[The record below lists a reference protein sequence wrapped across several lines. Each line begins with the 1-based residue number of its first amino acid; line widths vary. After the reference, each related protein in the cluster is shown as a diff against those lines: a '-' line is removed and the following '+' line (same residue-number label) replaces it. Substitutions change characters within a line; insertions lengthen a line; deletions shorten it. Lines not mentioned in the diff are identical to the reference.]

1 MTNTIEIAPWVTL
14 NPDTNEL
21 KLSNWE
27 IIPVEDASDDAIKW
41 AEEYC
46 RVLEWKNVANQK
58 K

>member
-1 MTNTIEIAPWVTL
+1 MNKIINIWEWSTL
-14 NPDTNEL
+14 DPEKNEL
-21 KLSNWE
+21 TLSNWQV
-27 IIPVEDASDDAIKW
+27 IKVQDASDDAIKW